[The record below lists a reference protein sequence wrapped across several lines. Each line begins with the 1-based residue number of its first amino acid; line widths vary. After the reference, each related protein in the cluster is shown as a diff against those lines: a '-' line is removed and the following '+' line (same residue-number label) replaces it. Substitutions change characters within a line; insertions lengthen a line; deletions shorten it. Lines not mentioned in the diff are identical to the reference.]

1 MIIVES
7 ISKSFPNKGKRKRG
21 EPKKL
26 KAVTDVSFS
35 ATDGSITGLLGSNG
49 AGKST
54 TLRILA
60 TLMQPD
66 TGNASIDGFDI
77 IKSRLDVRQT
87 IGFMPHN
94 AGIYPRLTARENI
107 LYYARICK
115 VPSDQVDKR
124 IDQLIQLLDMGSFID
139 RRAEGFSQG
148 QRTKVGLA
156 RALVHSP
163 RTLMLD
169 EPTNGLDVIATRGL
183 REIIKQLAQ
192 DGHCVLFSSHI
203 MQEVE
208 ALCDH
213 IAIITDGSIAM
224 EDSLQ
229 GILNTTGQ
237 RNLEDAFVHVVQPDS
252 MNQTDTRL
260 QPDIYLDETIV
271 TRSTGTY

>member
-1 MIIVES
+1 MIEVES

-21 EPKKL
+21 EPRKL
-26 KAVTDVSFS
+26 MAVTDVSFS
-35 ATDGSITGLLGSNG
+35 AADGSITGLLGSNG

-66 TGNASIDGFDI
+66 SGNASIDGFDI

-115 VPSDQVDKR
+115 VPRDQGNKR

-224 EDSLQ
+224 EDSLP
-229 GILNTTGQ
+229 GILKTTGQ
-237 RNLEDAFVHVVQPDS
+237 RNLEDAFVHVVQPDA
-252 MNQTDTRL
+252 MKQTDTRW
-260 QPDIYLDETIV
+260 QPDICLDATIV
-271 TRSTGTY
+271 TRSTGT

>member
-1 MIIVES
+1 MIVVES

-21 EPKKL
+21 EPRKL
-26 KAVTDVSFS
+26 MAVTDVSFS
-35 ATDGSITGLLGSNG
+35 AADGSITGLLGSNG

-66 TGNASIDGFDI
+66 SGNASIDGFDI
-77 IKSRLDVRQT
+77 IRSRLDVRQT

-107 LYYARICK
+107 LYYAQICK
-115 VPSDQVDKR
+115 VPRDQGNKR
-124 IDQLIQLLDMGSFID
+124 I
-139 RRAEGFSQG
+139 
-148 QRTKVGLA
+148 
-156 RALVHSP
+156 
-163 RTLMLD
+163 
-169 EPTNGLDVIATRGL
+169 GLDVIATRGL

-224 EDSLQ
+224 EDSLP
-229 GILNTTGQ
+229 GILETTGQ

-252 MNQTDTRL
+252 MHQTDTRL
-260 QPDIYLDETIV
+260 QPDICLDETIV